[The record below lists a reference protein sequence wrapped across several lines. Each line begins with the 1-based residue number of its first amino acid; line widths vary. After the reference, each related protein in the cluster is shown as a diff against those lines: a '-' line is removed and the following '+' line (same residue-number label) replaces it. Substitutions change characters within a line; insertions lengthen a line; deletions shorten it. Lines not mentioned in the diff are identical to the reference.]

1 VADSKYNVIFQTLRQ
16 RIEEGEYQFLSL
28 LPPENALALEFAC
41 TRTTVHKAL
50 SLLADQGHVL
60 PMRGRGVQVIYRRRP
75 LPSNSSSTFLL
86 GGIESLKEAASRN
99 GFSLQTRM
107 LSLEEGR
114 VEDELAERSGMSKG
128 DRILLL
134 RRLRLLNDIP
144 LILDVN
150 VFLKSVVP
158 HLTKRIVESS
168 IYSHLEKKLKVT
180 VGSARRTVTV
190 ERATEE
196 DTSLLHLGDMGCVV
210 AVTSSTFDMDGLLFE
225 YTVSRH
231 SPIGFEFN
239 TTARR
244 LPASI

>member
-1 VADSKYNVIFQTLRQ
+1 MADPKYNVIFQTLRQ

-114 VEDELAERSGMSKG
+114 VEDEIA
-128 DRILLL
+128 
-134 RRLRLLNDIP
+134 
-144 LILDVN
+144 
-150 VFLKSVVP
+150 
-158 HLTKRIVESS
+158 
-168 IYSHLEKKLKVT
+168 
-180 VGSARRTVTV
+180 
-190 ERATEE
+190 
-196 DTSLLHLGDMGCVV
+196 
-210 AVTSSTFDMDGLLFE
+210 
-225 YTVSRH
+225 
-231 SPIGFEFN
+231 
-239 TTARR
+239 
-244 LPASI
+244 